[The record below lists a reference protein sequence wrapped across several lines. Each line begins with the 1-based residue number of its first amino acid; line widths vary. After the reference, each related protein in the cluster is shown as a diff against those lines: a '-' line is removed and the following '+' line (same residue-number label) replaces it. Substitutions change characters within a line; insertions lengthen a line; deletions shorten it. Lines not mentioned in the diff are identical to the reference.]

1 MPRATRVE
9 GGEIE
14 DCERTLRQ
22 LEGEIDTTLDSF
34 ITSAEKAQGF
44 RAAIQKIELQLEAA
58 EKLQRAENDLQLN
71 ESVIIAEKLERE
83 ITYADELATG
93 AAVSETQDE
102 WAEEFESARE
112 ALDRMGLKMKKAKVG
127 AASGEAM
134 ETRSALLS
142 FRRDSAVCK
151 KKLALL
157 KGFLSDTKNPAYAKV
172 KKAKARLAK
181 LKSSVGTIFS
191 KMARGRLK
199 KRIAEAR
206 GEIAAFMQKAST
218 GKVFVDNR
226 HLTLTCEKQVAR
238 VPLTEAVG
246 FALVDLAPQMEKSLA
261 RVARGEAFLVG
272 TYALEGGERVLRI
285 GERTVAGDAIIYRE
299 KSFKV
304 NLF

>member
-1 MPRATRVE
+1 MPRATRAE
-9 GGEIE
+9 GGEIH
-14 DCERTLRQ
+14 DCERTLRE
-22 LEGEIDTTLDSF
+22 LEGEIDATLDAF

-44 RAAIQKIELQLEAA
+44 HSAIQKIELQLEAA

-71 ESVIIAEKLERE
+71 ESAIIAEKLEHE
-83 ITYADELATG
+83 IAHADGLAAG
-93 AAVSETQDE
+93 AAVSETQEE

-112 ALDRMGLKMKKAKVG
+112 ALNKMSLKMKKAKAG
-127 AASGEAM
+127 AASGETM

-157 KGFLSDTKNPAYAKV
+157 RGFLSDTKNPAHAKV

-191 KMARGRLK
+191 KMARSRLR

-206 GEIAAFMQKAST
+206 GEIAAFMQKASS

-226 HLTLTCEKQVAR
+226 HLTLTCEKQFAR
-238 VPLTEAVG
+238 VPLTEAMG
-246 FALVDLAPQMEKSLA
+246 FALVDIAPQMEKPLA

-272 TYALEGGERVLRI
+272 KYSLENGERVLRI

-299 KSFKV
+299 KSFRV
-304 NLF
+304 SLF